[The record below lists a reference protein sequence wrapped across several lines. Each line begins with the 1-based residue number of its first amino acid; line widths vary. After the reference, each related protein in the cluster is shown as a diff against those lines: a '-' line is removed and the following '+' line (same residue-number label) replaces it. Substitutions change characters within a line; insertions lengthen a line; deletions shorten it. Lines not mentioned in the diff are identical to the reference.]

1 MQLKLRRSQRNAG
14 LMGGKVMYVLD
25 ARAELTPDEKTLVS
39 KHSLGR
45 IVIYDSEARMKR
57 LQASAQQAGGGGF
70 LGTVGSI
77 ASAALAA
84 MSLQITIDSLTAGHH
99 IECKTM
105 GELVGAEVAIR
116 EGCETLRTFLDLAV
130 TFDGREEITE
140 F

>member
-1 MQLKLRRSQRNAG
+1 MQLKLRRSQRAAG
-14 LMGGKVMYVLD
+14 ILGGKVAYILD

-45 IVIYDSEARMKR
+45 IVIYDSEARTKR
-57 LQASAQQAGGGGF
+57 LQASAQLSGGGL

-105 GELVGAEVAIR
+105 VELVGAEVAIR

-130 TFDGREEITE
+130 TFDGREETME

>member
-1 MQLKLRRSQRNAG
+1 MQLKLRRSQRAAG
-14 LMGGKVMYVLD
+14 ILGGKVAYILD

-45 IVIYDSEARMKR
+45 IVIYDSEARTKR
-57 LQASAQQAGGGGF
+57 LQASAQLSGGGL

-84 MSLQITIDSLTAGHH
+84 MSLQITIDSLVAGHH

-105 GELVGAEVAIR
+105 VELVGAEVAIR

-130 TFDGREEITE
+130 TFDGREETME

>member
-39 KHSLGR
+39 KHSLGK

-70 LGTVGSI
+70 IGTVSSI
-77 ASAALAA
+77 ANAALGA
-84 MSLQITIDSLTAGHH
+84 MALQITIDSLTAGHH

-105 GELVGAEVAIR
+105 VELVGAEVAIR

-130 TFDGREEITE
+130 TFDGREETME